1 MPIYSRFAHWG
12 SFACERTIAYCLDLI
27 CLRSDPVIFKTT
39 AFIRRNFTRV
49 RSTLGHIWLELKHVG
64 HGFRKLKNDCFFVLG
79 FHRKDYQTKY
89 STPMYF
95 EKQKVKQVRTDVI
108 KFIPFSFFILIPG
121 AEILLP
127 PFLMV
132 FPNSVPSQFIAADAR
147 DKKFMEIKTRREKA
161 ATKLIN
167 VLPNYFYA
175 LEKDDFIL
183 PEDLNKIGK
192 LKAALKE
199 PYVLP
204 TDLLQYKDIFRRYA
218 EFKFFSV
225 KELQKIAHF
234 MSLEPVTGF
243 NILNN
248 VLKIFKLQIPLTA
261 PIISVIS

>member
-1 MPIYSRFAHWG
+1 
-12 SFACERTIAYCLDLI
+12 
-27 CLRSDPVIFKTT
+27 
-39 AFIRRNFTRV
+39 
-49 RSTLGHIWLELKHVG
+49 
-64 HGFRKLKNDCFFVLG
+64 
-79 FHRKDYQTKY
+79 
-89 STPMYF
+89 
-95 EKQKVKQVRTDVI
+95 
-108 KFIPFSFFILIPG
+108 
-121 AEILLP
+121 
-127 PFLMV
+127 
-132 FPNSVPSQFIAADAR
+132 
-147 DKKFMEIKTRREKA
+147 MEIKTRREKA